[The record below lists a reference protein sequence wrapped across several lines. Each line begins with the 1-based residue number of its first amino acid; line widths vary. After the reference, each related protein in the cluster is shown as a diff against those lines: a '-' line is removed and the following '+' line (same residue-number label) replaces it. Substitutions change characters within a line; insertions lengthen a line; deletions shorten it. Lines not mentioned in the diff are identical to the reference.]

1 MRKIFPGTALRGG
14 WTKRCFREVRIEQV
28 GSGKIG
34 IWMERQRCLLLGK
47 SYFFTMAA
55 ARWAQRKKSRAN
67 KIAALLMKTDRLIR
81 PRGRTD
87 FSRERRILLTGLVF
101 SKDTR
106 REGRW
111 LLKGYPSALNPLSFD
126 QTNIPAKRFPFP
138 KNPLPALSQENRHP
152 QTVPPE

>member
-1 MRKIFPGTALRGG
+1 
-14 WTKRCFREVRIEQV
+14 
-28 GSGKIG
+28 
-34 IWMERQRCLLLGK
+34 MEKQRCLLLGK

-101 SKDTR
+101 SKDTK
-106 REGRW
+106 REGKQAFIG
-111 LLKGYPSALNPLSFD
+111 LAPQALNPLSFD
-126 QTNIPAKRFPFP
+126 QTNIPAKRFSFP